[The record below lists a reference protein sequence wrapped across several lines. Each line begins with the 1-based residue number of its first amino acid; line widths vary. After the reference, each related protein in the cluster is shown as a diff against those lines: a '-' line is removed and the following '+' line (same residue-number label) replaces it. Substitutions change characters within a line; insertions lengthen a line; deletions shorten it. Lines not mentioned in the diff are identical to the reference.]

1 MTEKLIHGKTLP
13 QAYHAALVALQN
25 EGDII
30 SCDDWAQKQKEISM
44 NFVVTEPLTE
54 PMVSKLFI
62 GGHKELQQYVL
73 EVLDGILDFKIG
85 DGWEYT
91 YHNRM
96 TDFHAVDKNGLPHTI
111 NQFAFVLEE
120 LKRRPDSRRAIIN
133 IRDNGYDPFVDSPA
147 CLQAMQFFIRD
158 GKLHQK
164 VFMRSNDAPKA
175 SFMNAFAFIML
186 QKRLAETLGVGMGT
200 YSHRAN
206 SYHAYEKDFPMLE
219 NYVAAITTSAEEG
232 ITYDYED
239 FYKELMEETIP
250 EINELVETL
259 KVRSA
264 DRKNLSRRSD

>member
-1 MTEKLIHGKTLP
+1 MKEILIHGKTLP
-13 QAYHAALVALQN
+13 QAYHAALVALFE
-25 EGDII
+25 EGEVI
-30 SCDDWAQKQKEISM
+30 SCDDWSQKQKEVSM
-44 NFVVTEPLTE
+44 NFVVNEPFAE

-62 GGHKELQQYVL
+62 GGHKELQQYVM

-85 DGWEYT
+85 DGWDYT

-96 TDFHAVDKNGLPHTI
+96 TDFPAVDKTGATITI
-111 NQFAFVLEE
+111 NQIEFVIEE
-120 LKRRPDSRRAIIN
+120 LKRQPDSRRAIVN
-133 IRDNGYDPFVDSPA
+133 VRDNGYDPHVNSPA
-147 CLQAMQFFIRD
+147 CLQAMQFFIRN

-186 QKRLAETLGVGMGT
+186 QKRIAGELGVGVGT

-219 NYVAAITTSAEEG
+219 SFANAIKNSAEED
-232 ITYDYED
+232 ITYEYED
-239 FYKELMEETIP
+239 FYQELMEETIP

-259 KVRSA
+259 KVRSDA
-264 DRKNLSRRSD
+264 RKS